1 MKKLCFFL
9 LALLI
14 PILGHAY
21 DSNGVWEVIGK
32 FNGWS
37 NDGTIKLYHQ
47 QSYEGIDDVWVGS
60 YEGTFSTYEGSGDN
74 GFKLRLVT
82 DNHTWDIDNFGG
94 VASGIKK
101 YPEGNKLSW
110 KSGDNICKNEN
121 ITFSNPTFIFAANA
135 NVLYIKEN
143 GEVVNPPFTSQKVYC
158 LGGEVNGWANG
169 NDSYAF
175 WSQEDGTCVLKYDGI
190 LQANRGLKIY
200 TWGTYDGTQWGGSNT
215 KDQPNTSVEPNT
227 TVKLVN
233 VSGENGNFQLT
244 QSVKNPEITLN
255 PTTGEF
261 TVKGEVVVVDPTDGH
276 FYAIHG
282 QIHAKPACT
291 KNKPNEWHSW
301 YMEKD
306 EENPG
311 WWYSET
317 NLTSG
322 EFGIRDL
329 NEFSE
334 VALTTTGESKY
345 QNAWFGGSA
354 EISKTE
360 VEYDFSG
367 TNNSKNYLPEGLY
380 KFMFNP
386 TTMKVK
392 VLEVEQDP
400 STVPVSVTL
409 EFASTGNTYTGDL
422 SNGFLNLQWVN
433 VTDKGLRIYVN
444 YADGSK
450 KYVSTNGNTYAKGE
464 QSLTLGGTSVVTLK
478 PHDINYDQIYN
489 IEMTWNGKFNDAKLK
504 VIDVYPDQPVAYYLN
519 GSFNGWDFKD
529 ANYRFTEVVG
539 ATDLYELNVASIP
552 ANSEFRIDRG
562 NGESSLYQ
570 FGSNGSTL
578 TVGQTYKAGN
588 AGGGVGAIKIN
599 SSVDLNN
606 VRIVFNSAT
615 GEITFYGEHA
625 QIVPVKV
632 YVIDMSN
639 GDVFAN
645 TSGLLEMNGRKPG
658 YGRHGLDIRVVMS
671 DGTRRALVL
680 NDDHSDDVISPNV
693 VTPLILVEDYY
704 NTIALNERLYDED
717 TVFNIT
723 LDWNDLKNGVED
735 ATAKLSYSI
744 VGEGESQVVDWGA
757 YQYFRIHGNINDG
770 VEGYTDSENFEGPD
784 ADGWYHLTVDMAGE
798 GFGIKQVNA
807 AGNQLRDEE
816 GHTEAGWW
824 YGVTRNDDYYLNDD
838 KDHSLTN
845 ALENEDGRD
854 FVLGQPGKY
863 TFYINP
869 SLQRI
874 RIEGEHATA
883 NMITVYFV
891 DRKPKKL
898 NDNIYA
904 YVYNNEGLNID
915 DANAKG
921 DEQAVWPG
929 IKMTK
934 VARGNGIVAPHPLY
948 NLIDDGNPDNDNT
961 NNSGSD
967 NVIWTYTFD
976 ANRFPQ
982 IIFTDNK
989 KSAQAHKYHKTR
1001 NFRAEDG
1008 GVYFL
1013 DDEFLPSNYYK
1024 PLETGNDEL
1033 YLFPNVFAEEPSNT
1047 IYVDVPEFIQYAE
1060 AGGDV
1065 SISMSYQKD
1074 GEWYN
1079 TTGIRGTSTMILV
1092 EIAGKKYLKFSMT
1105 EAGIPDGTDMIL
1117 RVWLGTSKE
1126 HDNGYGNDGQY
1137 YGYHGCDSSTHDHAS
1152 NLPTTN
1158 EGDHWN
1164 CDDPYRVLLFTN
1176 VKYEDQHVYNRGGSH
1191 SIYEDIMPKSVVLKE
1206 NGAGKLKVLDQSLE
1220 IVDSNAVETAES
1232 KDVIEMTD
1240 YMEDNVLMYK
1250 TTYITRDS
1258 QFTLHATMEDGT
1270 EYTYFYEQGKETK
1283 MTPLNLYETTATT
1296 EDVTGSFAINNPSRW
1311 NDLVYAYD
1319 VFFNWTT
1326 HEIHVEPVTSSPN
1339 FTLHHVDPELAN
1351 NDYYTLL
1358 SVANDRESQGD
1369 VWFEKENGV
1378 NKVIIQP
1385 MSKLHVKHRKAF
1397 GGEGN
1402 TNVPHHYG
1410 AVTTTLK
1417 PKAEYDKYFEGSTHN
1432 QHPEFRQ
1439 LQGLNKEGEG
1449 DYQEGDDY
1457 ISYVEAKAY
1466 TAGKYTMTLT
1476 NTPIRSTENSKVTL
1490 FQGDTRSFDVLV
1502 RPTIEGV
1509 GLAINGS
1516 YILPGK
1522 SSSELQVYVDPT
1534 YVHNTPTETGVMTW
1548 DPYKRMAVQSYMANN
1563 DHVEVYMYYEPKN
1576 ERPDARR
1583 APKSIV
1589 RKAAPVFTDVEDEEP
1604 AAGLSKWDA
1613 TTGFNLTNLMG
1624 EDATDKKATVQMQV
1638 KQNGIL
1644 GPVQNVTITTD
1655 RNDPNNPTEVEEI
1668 EVEDAFDGEAVYYD
1682 INGIRVDAENLLPG
1696 IYVVVKGDKTEK
1708 IYIK

>member
-14 PILGHAY
+14 PVIGYAW
-21 DSNGVWEVIGK
+21 DSSNVFEVIGN
-32 FNGWS
+32 FNSW
-37 NDGTIKLYHQ
+37 NDNGTIKLEY
-47 QSYEGIDDVWVGS
+47 QSSGDYKDKWIGS
-60 YEGTFSTYEGSGDN
+60 YEGVFYTGNVSDSSKGFKIRVVNDWNQAFGGSKTGLKLSPDSNSLTYKGGDNLSENEDLSIENPLFVVSAVPGNNNLDLLIVERSGD
-74 GFKLRLVT
+74 
-82 DNHTWDIDNFGG
+82 
-94 VASGIKK
+94 A
-101 YPEGNKLSW
+101 
-110 KSGDNICKNEN
+110 
-121 ITFSNPTFIFAANA
+121 
-135 NVLYIKEN
+135 
-143 GEVVNPPFTSQKVYC
+143 PFVSTKVYC
-158 LGGEVNGWANG
+158 LGGDQFGWLAN
-169 NDSYAF
+169 NETLAF

-190 LQANRGLKIY
+190 LQANQGLKIY
-200 TWGTYDGTQWGGSNT
+200 TWGSFDGTQWGGSNT

-227 TVKLVN
+227 TVKLVK
-233 VSGENGNFQLT
+233 VSGYDGNFQLT

-282 QIHAKPACT
+282 QIHGRPACT
-291 KNKPNEWHSW
+291 KNPDEWHSW

-367 TNNSKNYLPEGLY
+367 SNNSKNYLPEGLY

-422 SNGFLNLQWVN
+422 SNGFLNLRWVN

-444 YADGSK
+444 YADGSR

-464 QSLTLGGTSVVTLK
+464 QSLTLGGSTRVTLL
-478 PHDINYDQIYN
+478 PHDINYDQVYN
-489 IEMTWNGKFNDAKLK
+489 IEITWNGKFNDAKLK

-519 GSFNGWDFKD
+519 GSFNNWNFSDSRYK
-529 ANYRFTEVVG
+529 FTEVVG
-539 ATDLYELNVASIP
+539 ATSLYELNVASIP

-570 FGSNGSTL
+570 FGSNGSAL
-578 TVGQTYKAGN
+578 TVGQTYKAGT
-588 AGGGVGAIKIN
+588 GEKEVGKIKID

-615 GEITFYGEHA
+615 GEITIYGEHA

-645 TSGLLEMNGRKPG
+645 TSGLLQMNGRKPG

-680 NDDHSDDVISPNV
+680 TDDHSDDVIRPSKNI
-693 VTPLILVEDYY
+693 PLVLVEDYY
-704 NTIALNERLYDED
+704 NTIALDESLYNED

-723 LDWNDLKNGVED
+723 LDWNALKAGGEN
-735 ATAKLSYSI
+735 AFLSYSI
-744 VGEGESQVVDWGA
+744 VGQGESQVVDWED
-757 YQYFRIHGNINDG
+757 YKYFRLHGDINGDG
-770 VEGYTDSENFEGPD
+770 SDNYSDSQNFNGPD
-784 ADGWYHLTVDMAGE
+784 ADGWYYLTVDMKGE

-807 AGNQLRDEE
+807 AGEQLADE
-816 GHTEAGWW
+816 TYNTTAGWW
-824 YGVTRNDDYYLNDD
+824 YGVARNDDYYLNDD
-838 KDHSLTN
+838 KEHSLTN
-845 ALENEDGRD
+845 ALENEDGHD

-874 RIEGEHATA
+874 RIEGEYATA

-898 NDNIYA
+898 NSDIYA
-904 YVYNNEGLNID
+904 YVYNNEGLDINNPD
-915 DANAKG
+915 AKG
-921 DEQAVWPG
+921 IEQAKWPG

-982 IIFTDNK
+982 IIFNDTKGGADH
-989 KSAQAHKYHKTR
+989 QTR

-1047 IYVDVPEFIQYAE
+1047 IYVDVPEFVQWAE
-1060 AGGDV
+1060 QGGDV
-1065 SISMSYQKD
+1065 SISMSYEKD

-1126 HDNGYGNDGQY
+1126 HDNGLGSDGQY
-1137 YGYHGCDSSTHDHAS
+1137 YGYHGCDATEHHHAS
-1152 NLPTTN
+1152 NLPTTG

-1164 CDDPYRVLLFTN
+1164 CDDDPYRVLLFTN

-1191 SIYEDIMPKSVVLKE
+1191 SIYDDIMPVSVVLKE

-1258 QFTLHATMEDGT
+1258 QFTLHATMDDGT

-1296 EDVTGSFAINNPSRW
+1296 EEVTGTFAINNPSRW

-1339 FTLHHVDPELAN
+1339 FTLHHVDPELAA

-1358 SVANDRESQGD
+1358 AVANDRPSQGAN
-1369 VWFEKENGV
+1369 VWYDENK
-1378 NKVIIQP
+1378 NIIIQP

-1397 GGEGN
+1397 GGER
-1402 TNVPHHYG
+1402 TENVAPHYG

-1439 LQGLNKEGEG
+1439 LKGLHKDDEGG
-1449 DYQEGDDY
+1449 DFQEGDDY

-1516 YILPGK
+1516 FILPGK
-1522 SSSELQVYVDPT
+1522 SSSELQVYVNPERI
-1534 YVHNTPTETGVMTW
+1534 HETPTETGVMTW

-1563 DHVEVYMYYEPKN
+1563 DHVEVYMYFEPKN

>member
-14 PILGHAY
+14 P
-21 DSNGVWEVIGK
+21 VIGFAQDYYLVGE
-32 FNGWS
+32 FNNWTLKDGNCQFS
-37 NDGTIKLYHQ
+37 KQNDG
-47 QSYEGIDDVWVGS
+47 SYVLDYSGKISGKFKINN
-60 YEGTFSTYEGSGDN
+60 GTWDNSNTFGGSGDL
-74 GFKLRLVT
+74 KL
-82 DNHTWDIDNFGG
+82 G
-94 VASGIKK
+94 
-101 YPEGNKLSW
+101 E
-110 KSGDNICKNEN
+110 E
-121 ITFSNPTFIFAANA
+121 FSLTKP
-135 NVLYIKEN
+135 
-143 GEVVNPPFTSQKVYC
+143 
-158 LGGEVNGWANG
+158 G
-169 NDSYAF
+169 NDINIPEIENPHFVFNPSTLKLTV
-175 WSQEDGTCVLKYDGI
+175 SQEEVT
-190 LQANRGLKIY
+190 
-200 TWGTYDGTQWGGSNT
+200 
-215 KDQPNTSVEPNT
+215 PPVEP
-227 TVKLVN
+227 V
-233 VSGENGNFQLT
+233 E
-244 QSVKNPEITLN
+244 P
-255 PTTGEF
+255 
-261 TVKGEVVVVDPTDGH
+261 VDPVLPPDGKDAY
-276 FYAIHG
+276 YAIHG
-282 QIHAKPACT
+282 TIHGRPACT
-291 KNKPNEWHSW
+291 KNPDEWHSW
-301 YMEKD
+301 FLNEFED
-306 EENPG
+306 G
-311 WWYSET
+311 WWSVTT
-317 NLTSG
+317 NLTPG
-322 EFGIRDL
+322 QFGIKRVGSNTEEGL
-329 NEFSE
+329 NQQLEWIGGGGTH
-334 VALTTTGESKY
+334 LTELG
-345 QNAWFGGSA
+345 
-354 EISKTE
+354 
-360 VEYDFSG
+360 VEYGQSG
-367 TNNSKNYLPEGLY
+367 DGGGNFFNDIPEGLY

-386 TTMKVK
+386 TTKKIKIV
-392 VLEVEQDP
+392 EVDEDP
-400 STVPVSVTL
+400 SNIPVSVTL
-409 EFASTGNTYTGDL
+409 EFVSTGNTYTGDI
-422 SNGFLNLQWVN
+422 SNGFFNMRWVN

-464 QSLTLGGTSVVTLK
+464 QSLTLGGSTRVTLL
-478 PHDINYDQIYN
+478 PHDINYDQVYN

-519 GSFNGWDFKD
+519 GTFNNWSWADSRYK
-529 ANYRFTEVVG
+529 FTEVIG
-539 ATDLYELNVASIP
+539 ASNLYELNVATLP
-552 ANSEFRIDRG
+552 AGVQFRIDRG
-562 NGESSLYQ
+562 NGESRFDM
-570 FGSNGSTL
+570 FGAGSGNIV
-578 TVGQTYKAGN
+578 VGKTYTATKGT
-588 AGGGVGAIKIN
+588 GTPIILDSGVAI
-599 SSVDLNN
+599 NN
-606 VRIVFNSAT
+606 VRIVFNSET
-615 GEITFYGEHA
+615 GEITIYGENDK
-625 QIVPVKV
+625 IVPVKV

-704 NTIALNERLYDED
+704 NTIALDESKYNEN

-744 VGEGESQVVDWGA
+744 VGQGNSQVVDWGQ

-770 VEGYTDSENFEGPD
+770 VEGYTDSNNFEGPD

-824 YGVTRNDDYYLNDD
+824 YGVTRNDDYYLNDE
-838 KDHSLTN
+838 KEHSLTN

-854 FVLGQPGKY
+854 FVLGKPGKY

-874 RIEGEHATA
+874 RIEGEYATA

-891 DRKPKKL
+891 DKKPKKL

-921 DEQAVWPG
+921 DEQAAWPG

-934 VARGNGIVAPHPLY
+934 VARGNGVVAPHPLY
-948 NLIDDGNPDNDNT
+948 NLIDDGNPDNDET

-982 IIFTDNK
+982 IIFNDNK
-989 KSAQAHKYHKTR
+989 GGADHQTR

-1047 IYVDVPEFIQYAE
+1047 IYVDVPEFIQWAE
-1060 AGGDV
+1060 GGGDV

-1117 RVWLGTSKE
+1117 RVWLGTSRE
-1126 HDNGYGNDGQY
+1126 HDNGYGSDGQY
-1137 YGYHGCDSSTHDHAS
+1137 YGYHGCDAAEHHHAS
-1152 NLPTTN
+1152 NLPTN
-1158 EGDHWN
+1158 GEGDHWN
-1164 CDDPYRVLLFTN
+1164 CDDDPYRVLLFTN
-1176 VKYEDQHVYNRGGSH
+1176 VKYEDQHVYNRGGVH
-1191 SIYEDIMPKSVVLKE
+1191 SIYDDIMPVSVVLKE
-1206 NGAGKLKVLDQSLE
+1206 YGTGKLKVLDQSLE
-1220 IVDSNAVETAES
+1220 VVDSNAVDTAEP
-1232 KDVIEMTD
+1232 KAVIEMTD

-1258 QFTLHATMEDGT
+1258 KFTLHATMDDGT
-1270 EYTYFYEQGKETK
+1270 EYTYFYEQDKETK
-1283 MTPLNLYETTATT
+1283 MTPLNLYETTATSGDAIGT
-1296 EDVTGSFAINNPSRW
+1296 FAINNPSRW

-1339 FTLHHVDPELAN
+1339 FTLHHVDPELAA

-1358 SVANDRESQGD
+1358 SVANDRDSQGAN
-1369 VWFEKENGV
+1369 VWKDESGKI
-1378 NKVIIQP
+1378 IIQP

-1397 GGEGN
+1397 GGEG
-1402 TNVPHHYG
+1402 TENVAHHYG

-1432 QHPEFRQ
+1432 QHPEFRP
-1439 LQGLNKEGEG
+1439 LQGLNKDGEG
-1449 DYQEGDDY
+1449 DYQEGNDY

-1476 NTPIRSTENSKVTL
+1476 NTPIRSSENSKVTL

-1516 YILPGK
+1516 FILPGK

-1534 YVHNTPTETGVMTW
+1534 KVHETPTETGIMKW
-1548 DPYKRMAVQSYMANN
+1548 DPTQRMAVQSYMANN
-1563 DHVEVYMYYEPKN
+1563 DHVEVYMYFEPKN

-1604 AAGLSKWDA
+1604 AEGLSKWDA

-1644 GPVQNVTITTD
+1644 GPVQKVTITTD

-1682 INGIRVDAENLLPG
+1682 MNGIRVDAENLLPG

>member
-14 PILGHAY
+14 P
-21 DSNGVWEVIGK
+21 VIGFAQEQGVNDHFDQTYYLVGD

-37 NDGTIKLYHQ
+37 AQDQYKFSKQDDGSFVLDFP
-47 QSYEGIDDVWVGS
+47 GNL
-60 YEGTFSTYEGSGDN
+60 SG
-74 GFKLRLVT
+74 GFKVNNGAWD
-82 DNHTWDIDNFGG
+82 DNYTCGSKDNKILT
-94 VASGIKK
+94 V
-101 YPEGNKLSW
+101 
-110 KSGDNICKNEN
+110 
-121 ITFSNPTFIFAANA
+121 
-135 NVLYIKEN
+135 
-143 GEVVNPPFTSQKVYC
+143 GEVYS
-158 LGGEVNGWANG
+158 LGRPGG
-169 NDSYAF
+169 NL
-175 WSQEDGTCVLKYDGI
+175 TM
-190 LQANRGLKIY
+190 
-200 TWGTYDGTQWGGSNT
+200 
-215 KDQPNTSVEPNT
+215 NTSVDNPHIVFYPDKNNPT
-227 TVKLVN
+227 LLLTVGGTVDPVDPTAGEVILTIHG
-233 VSGENGNFQLT
+233 SGEGHGAHSASWSDGTLTLTNVQLR
-244 QSVKNPEITLN
+244 QNDGLNIKVKYPDGSEKSLVTPTGYQFNLGTINLTPNNEVGFTIKPFFSTDNKTYNITLTWSVDGNNLAN
-255 PTTGEF
+255 PQM
-261 TVKGEVVVVDPTDGH
+261 VVSENGTPVDPTDGP

-282 QIHAKPACT
+282 TIHDKPACT
-291 KNKPNEWHSW
+291 KNPDSWHSFFLEPDDDLDGW
-301 YMEKD
+301 YTVTTNFKK
-306 EENPG
+306 G
-311 WWYSET
+311 GFGVRQLSEHT
-317 NLTSG
+317 DAALESG
-322 EFGIRDL
+322 DDP
-329 NEFSE
+329 
-334 VALTTTGESKY
+334 KY
-345 QNAWFGGSA
+345 QLKWFKFENVNSTD
-354 EISKTE
+354 TE
-360 VEYDFSG
+360 YKVIGDKDSGDF
-367 TNNSKNYLPEGLY
+367 NLEGLY
-380 KFMFNP
+380 TFMWNP
-386 TTMKVK
+386 EKQVIKV
-392 VLEVEQDP
+392 VEEQGDL
-400 STVPVSVTL
+400 STIPVSVTL
-409 EFASTGNTYTGDL
+409 EFASTGNSYTGDI
-422 SNGFLNLQWVN
+422 SNGFFNMRSVN
-433 VTDKGLRIYVN
+433 VTSAGLRIYIN
-444 YADGSK
+444 YADGSRK
-450 KYVSTNGNTYAKGE
+450 AVSTSDRTYAKGE
-464 QSLTLGGTSVVTLK
+464 QPLYIRDTERVTLL
-478 PHDINYDQIYN
+478 PHDINYDQVYN

-519 GSFNGWDFKD
+519 GSFNNWDFKD
-529 ANYRFTEVVG
+529 SDYKFTEVIG
-539 ATDLYELNVASIP
+539 ATNLYELNVTSLP
-552 ANSEFRIDRG
+552 AGTEFRIDRG
-562 NGESSLYQ
+562 NGENRQEQ
-570 FGSNGSTL
+570 FGSNGSAL
-578 TVGQTYKAGN
+578 IPGQSYIAQKGTDNGIRIN
-588 AGGGVGAIKIN
+588 NGVA
-599 SSVDLNN
+599 LNN
-606 VRIVFNSAT
+606 VRIVFNSET
-615 GEITFYGEHA
+615 GEITIYGEHD

-784 ADGWYHLTVDMAGE
+784 ADGWYHLTVDMVGE

-838 KDHSLTN
+838 KEHSLTN

-898 NDNIYA
+898 NSTIYA
-904 YVYNNEGLNID
+904 YVYNNDGLNPD
-915 DANAKG
+915 DSNAKA
-921 DEQAVWPG
+921 DEDEAWPG
-929 IKMTK
+929 VKMTK
-934 VARGNGIVAPHPLY
+934 IARGTGSIAPHPLY

-961 NNSGSD
+961 NNTGSD

-982 IIFTDNK
+982 IIFNDTKGGADH
-989 KSAQAHKYHKTR
+989 QTR

-1024 PLETGNDEL
+1024 PEVTGNDEL
-1033 YLFPNVFAEEPSNT
+1033 YLFPNVFSEEPSNT

-1065 SISMSYQKD
+1065 SISMCYKK
-1074 GEWYN
+1074 GKEWYY

-1126 HDNGYGNDGQY
+1126 HDNGLGSDGQY
-1137 YGYHGCDSSTHDHAS
+1137 YGYHGCDASEHHHAS
-1152 NLPTTN
+1152 NLPTTG
-1158 EGDHWN
+1158 EPDHWN
-1164 CDDPYRVLLFTN
+1164 CEEDPYRVLLFTN

-1191 SIYEDIMPKSVVLKE
+1191 SIYDDIMPKSVVLKE

-1220 IVDSNAVETAES
+1220 VVDSNAVDTAEP
-1232 KDVIEMTD
+1232 KAVIEMTD

-1258 QFTLHATMEDGT
+1258 QFTLHATMDDGT

-1296 EDVTGSFAINNPSRW
+1296 EEVTGTFAINNPSRW

-1339 FTLHHVDPELAN
+1339 FTLHHVDPELAD

-1358 SVANDRESQGD
+1358 AVANDRESQGAN
-1369 VWFEKENGV
+1369 VWKDESGKI
-1378 NKVIIQP
+1378 IIQP

-1397 GGEGN
+1397 GGEG
-1402 TNVPHHYG
+1402 TENVAHHYG

-1432 QHPEFRQ
+1432 QHPEFRP
-1439 LQGLNKEGEG
+1439 LQGLNKENEG
-1449 DYQEGDDY
+1449 DYQEGEDY

-1516 YILPGK
+1516 FILPGK

-1604 AAGLSKWDA
+1604 AEGLRKWDA
-1613 TTGFNLTNLMG
+1613 TSGFNLTNLMG

-1668 EVEDAFDGEAVYYD
+1668 EVDDTFDGEAVYYD